1 MPICPSCGK
10 NINSLKVNERL
21 WNSFENIYEETYLL
35 EEFICPKCGALLF
48 VDQDKATEFLKK

>member
-48 VDQDKATEFLKK
+48 VTIN